1 MALSADFMKAVDSH
15 DTLMTRIMLKDN
27 MLVDLTLNQ
36 FKERLA
42 YAESK
47 MSDLYDEHDGELFSN
62 DVTEWSKDMLND
74 QMVKVVTNFSKER
87 VAFLQKLVRTIYAQQ
102 AERADRVEFESVH
115 KSSSVGPKQIGVGV
129 VACGAVAAAVGFA
142 ASQPVIVA
150 AGVAGV
156 VVGSVVVITNK

>member
-15 DTLMTRIMLKDN
+15 DILMARIMLKDS

-47 MSDLYDEHDGELFSN
+47 MSDLYDEHDGEPFSN
-62 DVTEWSKDMLND
+62 NIAEWNKDMLD
-74 QMVKVVTNFSKER
+74 EQMVKVVTNFSKER
-87 VAFLQKLVRTIYAQQ
+87 VAFLQKLVRTVYAQK
-102 AERADRVEFESVH
+102 AERADRVEFVATH
-115 KSSSVGPKQIGVGV
+115 KSSSVGPKEIGVGV
-129 VACGAVAAAVGFA
+129 AACGVVAAVVGIA

-150 AGVAGV
+150 AGVVGMVAGGV
-156 VVGSVVVITNK
+156 VIIANK

>member
-1 MALSADFMKAVDSH
+1 MALSADFIKAVDSN
-15 DTLMTRIMLKDN
+15 DTLMTRIMLKDS

-47 MSDLYDEHDGELFSN
+47 MSDLYDEHDGEQFSN
-62 DVTEWSKDMLND
+62 DITEWDKDMINE

-87 VAFLQKLVRTIYAQQ
+87 IAFLQKLVRTVYAQK
-102 AERADRVEFESVH
+102 AEQADRVEFVSEH
-115 KSSSVGPKQIGVGV
+115 KSSSVAPKAIGAGV
-129 VACGAVAAAVGFA
+129 AACGAVAAVVGIA

-156 VVGSVVVITNK
+156 VVGGAVIIANK